1 MGKVGNR
8 MLAGMVV
15 AALSV
20 AGWGALAQD
29 GKSQDGKFP
38 GGMGH
43 GGTSG
48 MSMSH
53 GNMAMDEYMG
63 AMDRMQN
70 GMKMQSSGDA
80 DIDFVRMMIP
90 HHQAAVE
97 MAQTQLKYGK
107 DPQIRKL
114 AEDIVAAQNRE
125 IAQMK
130 AWLAQ
135 HDKR

>member
-1 MGKVGNR
+1 MSRLGR
-8 MLAGMVV
+8 WMLAGAMVG
-15 AALSV
+15 ALGA

-29 GKSQDGKFP
+29 GKST
-38 GGMGH
+38 GGMTMG
-43 GGTSG
+43 
-48 MSMSH
+48 H

-63 AMDRMQN
+63 AMDRMQS

-97 MAQTQLKYGK
+97 MAQTELKYGK